1 MAHGVARSALAPARG
16 GGAMN
21 RISRC
26 ALQLAGSLLLLTAAA
41 DGVRADSP
49 ASAAAPAAGSA
60 PGEVSEVKGGFLS
73 TFTQAFKE
81 DFDREAVRGHFDT
94 GSAPDT
100 HRYYCLVNPKT
111 GRNEPNAVSGQTVS
125 RRDGTTGVSGVAVSP
140 LSCADAEQKGL
151 LITSGYVLPR
161 GAPSAKAGV
170 SGNAVPP
177 PAQPAAAA
185 APVAAPPSA
194 VAAAAVAAP
203 AVATAPAAVAVPT
216 APAAAADNGAQW
228 EIMAVYSRFIAG
240 QNAHDR
246 AAVAAV
252 LLDSQDFVWTS
263 YGGEAVWGYR
273 EALEAFERQWQGT
286 RKPGAA
292 TERVAHRQRGSRY
305 RRAGDAAAAHA
316 GQTRRGCRHRRGEL
330 GRRIRPDQ
338 IRLAPGLDIHHA
350 APGPARG
357 RRRLIRSRMSRRQ
370 RRREPHETAERGEH
384 QQVISGHGV
393 IWFRRQVLGEYPIG
407 RAGRDQQEHGLAEG
421 CGQQYCRG

>member
-1 MAHGVARSALAPARG
+1 
-16 GGAMN
+16 MN

-41 DGVRADSP
+41 DGARADPP

-151 LITSGYVLPR
+151 LITSGYVLLR

-252 LLDSQDFVWTS
+252 LLDSQDFVWTP

-286 RKPGAA
+286 CKLEPQLKELHIASVAADTAVLVTPLLLTLGKPGAA
-292 TERVAHRQRGSRY
+292 AATVAVSWGGVFVR
-305 RRAGDAAAAHA
+305 
-316 GQTRRGCRHRRGEL
+316 TRSGW
-330 GRRIRPDQ
+330 
-338 IRLAPGLDIHHA
+338 RLASIFITPLPDRHA
-350 APGPARG
+350 AGG
-357 RRRLIRSRMSRRQ
+357 
-370 RRREPHETAERGEH
+370 G
-384 QQVISGHGV
+384 
-393 IWFRRQVLGEYPIG
+393 
-407 RAGRDQQEHGLAEG
+407 
-421 CGQQYCRG
+421 

>member
-1 MAHGVARSALAPARG
+1 MSTSLHIPRWSQGLAVG
-16 GGAMN
+16 
-21 RISRC
+21 
-26 ALQLAGSLLLLTAAA
+26 LLLLLGEHAEAVADPPATAT
-41 DGVRADSP
+41 
-49 ASAAAPAAGSA
+49 GSA
-60 PGEVSEVKGGFLS
+60 PSGSATDAQSLEAKGSFMSSLK
-73 TFTQAFKE
+73 QAFSEDLDKE
-81 DFDREAVRGHFDT
+81 VVRGHFDV

-252 LLDSQDFVWTS
+252 LLDSQDFVWTP

-273 EALEAFERQWQGT
+273 AALEA
-286 RKPGAA
+286 
-292 TERVAHRQRGSRY
+292 
-305 RRAGDAAAAHA
+305 
-316 GQTRRGCRHRRGEL
+316 L
-330 GRRIRPDQ
+330 
-338 IRLAPGLDIHHA
+338 
-350 APGPARG
+350 
-357 RRRLIRSRMSRRQ
+357 
-370 RRREPHETAERGEH
+370 
-384 QQVISGHGV
+384 
-393 IWFRRQVLGEYPIG
+393 
-407 RAGRDQQEHGLAEG
+407 
-421 CGQQYCRG
+421 

>member
-1 MAHGVARSALAPARG
+1 
-16 GGAMN
+16 MN

-26 ALQLAGSLLLLTAAA
+26 ALQLVGSLLLLTAAA
-41 DGVRADSP
+41 DGARADPP
-49 ASAAAPAAGSA
+49 ASAAAPTAGSA

-100 HRYYCLVNPKT
+100 HRYYCLVDPKT

-151 LITSGYVLPR
+151 LITSGYVVPR
-161 GAPSAKAGV
+161 AAASAKAGV
-170 SGNAVPP
+170 SSNAAPPP
-177 PAQPAAAA
+177 PAQPAAAP
-185 APVAAPPSA
+185 APVAAPSTV

-203 AVATAPAAVAVPT
+203 AVAAAPAAVAVPT

-252 LLDSQDFVWTS
+252 LLDSQDFVWTP
-263 YGGEAVWGYR
+263 YGGDAVWGYR
-273 EALEAFERQWQGT
+273 EALEAFERQWQGSWKLEPQLKELHIASVAADT
-286 RKPGAA
+286 AVLVTPLLLTLGKPGA
-292 TERVAHRQRGSRY
+292 
-305 RRAGDAAAAHA
+305 DAATVAVSW
-316 GQTRRGCRHRRGEL
+316 GGVFVRTKSGW
-330 GRRIRPDQ
+330 
-338 IRLAPGLDIHHA
+338 RLASIFITPRPGRH
-350 APGPARG
+350 APGG
-357 RRRLIRSRMSRRQ
+357 
-370 RRREPHETAERGEH
+370 G
-384 QQVISGHGV
+384 
-393 IWFRRQVLGEYPIG
+393 
-407 RAGRDQQEHGLAEG
+407 
-421 CGQQYCRG
+421 

>member
-1 MAHGVARSALAPARG
+1 
-16 GGAMN
+16 MN

-41 DGVRADSP
+41 DGARADPP

-252 LLDSQDFVWTS
+252 LLDSQDFVWTAH
-263 YGGEAVWGYR
+263 GGDAVWGYR
-273 EALEAFERQWQGT
+273 EAMEAFERQWQGT
-286 RKPGAA
+286 WKLEPQLKGLRIASVAADTAVLVTPLLLTQGKPGAA
-292 TERVAHRQRGSRY
+292 
-305 RRAGDAAAAHA
+305 AATVTVSW
-316 GQTRRGCRHRRGEL
+316 GGVFVRTQTGW
-330 GRRIRPDQ
+330 
-338 IRLAPGLDIHHA
+338 RLASIFVTPLPGRH
-350 APGPARG
+350 APGG
-357 RRRLIRSRMSRRQ
+357 
-370 RRREPHETAERGEH
+370 G
-384 QQVISGHGV
+384 
-393 IWFRRQVLGEYPIG
+393 
-407 RAGRDQQEHGLAEG
+407 
-421 CGQQYCRG
+421 

>member
-1 MAHGVARSALAPARG
+1 
-16 GGAMN
+16 MN

-41 DGVRADSP
+41 DGARADPP

-252 LLDSQDFVWTS
+252 LLDSQDFVWTP

-286 RKPGAA
+286 WKLEPQLKGLRIASVAADTAVLVTPLLLTQGKPGA
-292 TERVAHRQRGSRY
+292 
-305 RRAGDAAAAHA
+305 DAATVTVSW
-316 GQTRRGCRHRRGEL
+316 GGVFVRTQTGW
-330 GRRIRPDQ
+330 
-338 IRLAPGLDIHHA
+338 RLASIFVTPLPGRH
-350 APGPARG
+350 APGG
-357 RRRLIRSRMSRRQ
+357 
-370 RRREPHETAERGEH
+370 G
-384 QQVISGHGV
+384 
-393 IWFRRQVLGEYPIG
+393 
-407 RAGRDQQEHGLAEG
+407 
-421 CGQQYCRG
+421 